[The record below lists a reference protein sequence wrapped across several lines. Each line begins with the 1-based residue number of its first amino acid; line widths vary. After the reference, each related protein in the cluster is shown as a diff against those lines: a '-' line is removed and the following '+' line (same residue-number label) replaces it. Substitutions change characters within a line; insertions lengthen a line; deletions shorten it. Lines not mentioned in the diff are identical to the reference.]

1 MIDPAQLQQLQQV
14 VERAATGGGAGPGKA
29 DAAAVGQFEQAMA
42 GAQPPGGVEAMGP
55 ADNGPAAN
63 GPGGGPAEAA
73 PAGSPAGPG
82 DAILQGLDKMRSSF
96 GESMQRIGDVL
107 GKDQVSAQDLMRAQ
121 MELHSMSLQNDLMGK
136 VGGKATQSID
146 QLMKG
151 N

>member
-29 DAAAVGQFEQAMA
+29 DAGAVGQFEQALA
-42 GAQPPGGVEAMGP
+42 GPQAPGGVEAMGSAADGKGTAGP
-55 ADNGPAAN
+55 AD
-63 GPGGGPAEAA
+63 AA
-73 PAGSPAGPG
+73 PAGGPANPG

-96 GESMQRIGDVL
+96 ADGMQRVGEVL

-121 MELHSMSLQNDLMGK
+121 MELQSISLQNDLMGK